1 MLFEQFQNIILE
13 YKQDITAK
21 KMGPALLQRFLRDP
35 EENLQHLR
43 PATQK
48 AVDTYQK
55 LNKDISDIGF
65 EQADGSVDP
74 ETGKSGITSPEKQAK
89 MEEKLAVLGDKL
101 TLHLLNLIEEADPTK
116 KNNYVQW
123 LIRTYINDPSQP
135 LEDVLSTVSDYLG
148 KFHKLK
154 IKNHLTNADI
164 GQYKSF
170 ETFFDDLDNYSSDL
184 IDDKEDSK
192 QIWNADPI
200 YDEDGILILSPK
212 DEEAACHYGRGT
224 RWCTSATRSNNYFQS
239 YNRRGPLYIIAPRK
253 PTYPGEKYQFHFQGG
268 EFKDEKDDQLRGV
281 DLIRLTTKYPGIKNA
296 FVKQAEKD
304 GLLWLQKPKQVVQ
317 GENFEL
323 EEYRKDNKPLYL
335 LKPTDPESVGEI
347 YTIVKDRGDQGEEY
361 SVNIPGQ
368 ADDMNL
374 IDEHKFYKRFP
385 DVARKFGL
393 VSPNINLEPTLNT
406 TDKLEVETHNKN
418 LIMTD
423 PVTGLKSAIV
433 KNISS
438 RRNSYDSTD
447 YPENLKDSVKLISTS
462 PFKLSNND
470 SLTRGNT
477 DSRALMLNP
486 YEYTKDHP
494 ELIDLYTPT
503 IKNLLADSH
512 KAINNNK
519 SLTSAEKKEKK
530 RQSYIDIAPY
540 LPYKVYDKPDVYVKS
555 HVNYKGQPIV
565 DYVISKNDPDNYV
578 IVDRDPDT
586 GEVLQ
591 IKQVESRSPSEVRY
605 GDEATGDI
613 YNKQDQVIGN
623 IKTDP
628 DLKRLYDS
636 HGDDHRQKALGFL
649 PTLSFLEQY
658 PGLKEL
664 YTDTKLSKP
673 KLVKGSNANISDYGK
688 IELGADSRD
697 RYADVNAESMR
708 NYVVKPNETVDGE
721 SFAISW
727 SPELPQYAEVYYSDK
742 NGKQVKLENT
752 TQIRHIIQAFP
763 ELNKLH
769 EKDYQALLDKDYS
782 PGSFSQHGNRRY
794 RNSELIPDYAFNPTE
809 VIDNA
814 RVEVKQFG
822 PQENATHSLPMF
834 EVFPKEKNPFGEIGA
849 RFAVRFTLKDQ
860 RGKFGKIS
868 NIHINK
874 LGKTPLE
881 VVPVD
886 QQGNTSI
893 ANGLVGRDDNEFI
906 PVSTKSQS
914 TDKDLNPKEVNDF
927 FKYYPELRRLI
938 KDENIHPKIPHP
950 ALATKPPEEEDEAV
964 STGVAYS
971 NFTLDEVPSSD
982 KQIKKYYIEPN
993 ETEYEGEFYT
1003 MYVVDPV
1010 LNTPAET
1017 GNRRVRTRDDE
1028 NGSGSIFISQG
1039 EERGRYY
1046 SGYGDV
1052 ESTKTQLD
1060 NLLRGGSTLIPS
1072 GTPEFNAM
1080 LSRFPD
1086 LKQIIAELAQ
1096 EVGAP
1101 SYQQI
1106 DEDQIKEI
1114 GQDRVYAFNNKDGSK
1129 YYVITPI
1136 ANPRRGEMG
1145 EIESYFPPDDYGNE
1159 VYPNSDANKWND
1171 NSYAVDFKSTEQ
1183 HPNMQVSLLVEPFKE
1198 KTVKQLANYF
1208 KNRKA
1213 DKEKDGLSDEDIKM
1227 LRNGEEPE
1235 HMDVFNKFKGAT
1247 TVQTRHETT
1256 NRNKLEYL
1264 QDIKT
1269 NPELYS
1275 YFQDLAEKRNAETSG
1290 IGQFSNFLPLSS
1302 DQLSDTQTDVPK
1314 LHGIDIVGIAK
1325 IGISNPLYIW
1335 QGREEIFN
1343 KLEYYA
1349 SDREEKSK
1357 YNMRNQEYKDA
1368 MNDATGENVYSLGD
1382 LTFAFKPESGGKF
1395 LDLGAGSRSYI
1406 NAGTFTQ
1413 VPNATFLKVAPYAL
1427 NLNNIIKPKQ
1437 QKELGL
1443 IPSKTWTPRTI
1454 AAMPEK
1460 PKYNNNGKPWIKSI
1474 EEFKMPEG
1482 LGHNLAY
1489 YGDKQ
1494 ANKFLAPGTAYLVT
1508 LNPITDQP
1516 GPRKRKDGKL
1526 VRQMSPH
1533 NMLMRMTRDLDLPWE
1548 FRHNVLGAGNRDKE
1562 FIIYFANNRVAYI
1575 LQSGG
1580 SFEKYN
1586 FTQEQK
1592 KNLFFDEEYGIFPE
1606 IKSLFDQYAKSNKWL
1621 RENRLIHDV
1630 LLESL
1635 GDKTHW
1641 ELQKK
1646 MNKPNYGKLIW
1657 LKNQHLS
1664 GSYDNNKLKELG
1676 FFMKNGEWVIQQFK
1690 FDQLVKDNKLKEM
1703 INRPLVT
1710 GKNKIPNV
1718 GRKKV
1723 HENVWA
1729 FDAEKAL
1736 ELLKEPLLRGGG
1748 DNDPDLGC
1756 DMCGGHGCG
1765 SGYDIKDDLAR
1776 WTEMLN
1782 PDADNR
1788 PEHLTND
1795 YIQQK
1800 IEKLK
1805 AMVKKYPN
1813 GIPDNIDCSGGMSQQ
1828 KHREWESNKG
1838 HDAADVLYDVIGDD
1852 GFHDDLYG
1860 MGPDEDVRPLIMNW
1874 LNPSWRAEQ
1883 RKGLPEYPAV
1893 EDVDFA
1899 ELYKRARQIYN
1910 PLTLV
1915 KEGKKFPR
1923 TSEFLQVKELEDIK
1937 RLAGVYEPY
1946 VEEGDGSM
1954 GSNISKTANKISNI
1968 MKEKNIQPGTPEWFQ
1983 LWFSKPYLTGEKP
1996 YGE

>member
-224 RWCTSATRSNNYFQS
+224 RWCTSATRANNYFQS

-433 KNISS
+433 KNIPPIGV
-438 RRNSYDSTD
+438 NY

-462 PFKLSNND
+462 PFKLSD
-470 SLTRGNT
+470 
-477 DSRALMLNP
+477 DSRNSPGDQKVLTLNP

-512 KAINNNK
+512 KAINNNE
-519 SLTSAEKKEKK
+519 SLNSAEKKEKK

-565 DYVISKNDPDNYV
+565 DYVISKKDPDHYV

-591 IKQVESRSPSEVRY
+591 IKQVESRTPSEVRY

-613 YNKQDQVIGN
+613 YNKQNQVIGN

-628 DLKRLYDS
+628 DLKRLYGWD
-636 HGDDHRQKALGFL
+636 DDHRQKALGFL

-782 PGSFSQHGNRRY
+782 PGSFSQHRNRRY

-849 RFAVRFTLKDQ
+849 RFTVRFTLKDQ

-868 NIHINK
+868 NIHIKK

-950 ALATKPPEEEDEAV
+950 ALATKPPEEEEVV

-1010 LNTPAET
+1010 LNTPSEKS
-1017 GNRRVRTRDDE
+1017 NQRVRTRDDE

-1046 SGYGDV
+1046 SGYGDA

-1145 EIESYFPPDDYGNE
+1145 EIESYFPPDDHGNE

-1171 NSYAVDFKSTEQ
+1171 NSYIVDFKSTEQ

-1213 DKEKDGLSDEDIKM
+1213 NKEKNGLSDEDIKM

-1264 QDIKT
+1264 QDMKT

-1290 IGQFSNFLPLSS
+1290 IGQFINFLPLSS
-1302 DQLSDTQTDVPK
+1302 DQLSDAQTDVPK
-1314 LHGIDIVGIAK
+1314 LHGIDLVGIAK

-1343 KLEYYA
+1343 KLEYYV
-1349 SDREEKSK
+1349 SDRGEITRTK
-1357 YNMRNQEYKDA
+1357 YNMKNQEYKDA
-1368 MNDATGENVYSLGD
+1368 MNVATGENVYSLGD

-1395 LDLGAGSRSYI
+1395 LDLGAGGRSYL

-1413 VPNATFLKVAPYAL
+1413 IPNATFLKVAPYAL
-1427 NLNNIIKPKQ
+1427 NLNNIIKPKE

-1443 IPSKTWTPRTI
+1443 IPSKTWTPRAI

-1460 PKYNNNGKPWIKSI
+1460 PKYKNNGKPWIKSI

-1526 VRQMSPH
+1526 VKQMSPH
-1533 NMLMRMTRDLDLPWE
+1533 TMLMRMTRDLDLPWE
-1548 FRHNVLGAGNRDKE
+1548 FEHNVLGAGNRNKE

-1606 IKSLFDQYAKSNKWL
+1606 TKSLFDQYAKSNKWL

-1710 GKNKIPNV
+1710 GKAKIPNV

-1723 HENVWA
+1723 AENVWA

-1748 DNDPDLGC
+1748 DDPDLDC
-1756 DMCGGHGCG
+1756 DICGGHVCG
-1765 SGYDIKDDLAR
+1765 SGYEIKDDLAR

-1788 PEHLTND
+1788 PGHLTND
-1795 YIQQK
+1795 YIQKK
-1800 IEKLK
+1800 IERLK
-1805 AMVKKYPN
+1805 AIVQKYPN
-1813 GIPDNIDCSGGMSQQ
+1813 GIPDNIDCSGGMSNK
-1828 KHREWESNKG
+1828 KHREWNETKG
-1838 HDAADVLYDVIGDD
+1838 HDAADVLYDIIGDD
-1852 GFHDDLYG
+1852 SFHDMLYDLA
-1860 MGPDEDVRPLIMNW
+1860 PEDDVRPLIMNW